1 MTISLPIT
9 IIGGG
14 VIGLAIARELSAISD
29 GVYLLE
35 KNIRLGD
42 EASTRNAE
50 VIHASIF
57 CENNTLEEKLC
68 LDGKRKLYQFCND
81 FNVPH
86 SKCGKLIVAT
96 DSDDERTLD
105 IMIKEKSDKMN
116 LIELNQAQIK
126 SINPKIK
133 SKSALSVPS
142 SGVIDSADYLKKLSA
157 IAKSNHAQILPENE
171 VIDVIAN
178 KNDFTLKVRCRNN
191 IDYIKTNF
199 LINAAGINAGEIA
212 KKINPEFKYELELLE
227 GKFYNYQSTNKD
239 EVNMN
244 IYPAPKDY
252 TDPNINVKNLGI
264 HLTPNISY
272 DGFSRD
278 VKLGPSI
285 GFVSDGLKNE
295 EFLFKDFFYDEVSKY
310 YSLNRNQLH
319 EGFSGKLVTDK
330 LSAEGFI
337 IRVNPKY
344 NRCIELV
351 NIASPGLTASLAIAE
366 LVKEMYLEN
375 A

>member
-68 LDGKRKLYQFCND
+68 LSGKKMLYQFCND
-81 FNVPH
+81 FNVPY

-96 DSDDERTLD
+96 DSEDENMLES
-105 IMIKEKSDKMN
+105 MIKEKSNKMN

-126 SINPKIK
+126 SINPRLK
-133 SKSALSVPS
+133 SKSALYLPS
-142 SGVIDSADYLKKLSA
+142 SGVINSADYLKKLSA

-178 KNDFTLKVRCRNN
+178 KNDFTLKVKCRGH
-191 IDYIKTNF
+191 IDYINTDF
-199 LINAAGINAGEIA
+199 IINAAGENAGFISE
-212 KKINPEFKYELELLE
+212 KINPEFKYELELLE

-244 IYPAPKDY
+244 IYPAPKNY

-264 HLTPNISY
+264 HLTPNVSY

-278 VKLGPSI
+278 VKLGPAI
-285 GFVSDGLKNE
+285 GFVSDESKNKE
-295 EFLFKDFFYDEVSKY
+295 LFSKDFFYDEVSKY
-310 YSLNRNQLH
+310 YSLNRNQLY

-330 LSAEGFI
+330 SFAEGFI
-337 IRVNPKY
+337 IRKNPKHD
-344 NRCIELV
+344 NCIELI
-351 NIASPGLTASLAIAE
+351 NIGSPGLTASLAIATM
-366 LVKEMYLEN
+366 VRDMYLE
-375 A
+375 